1 MLLLLLPGS
10 LNSMSFEWQTEEDH
24 RWEEEPA
31 PPKPPKRG
39 RRRWPWLVLAM
50 VVVVGTAVFLIYTR
64 INQRVEAATDDIEA
78 DLVASYAVLQ
88 QAAQNK
94 DENLF
99 NSLLSGRDPEWS
111 LAQQENIV
119 NGTLFERTA
128 FGLEWQPVRAET
140 AVISPTFSPELT
152 SAELAT
158 LQNYSLDIGNGLTQ
172 TVQLLRV
179 DVYRLGEDRWLYAP
193 PEPEFWGVRRR
204 LEGQLIS
211 VRYPARDEEM
221 VHRLAADLEARL
233 VQVCSTPGFTCPE
246 DAQVRLTFSSEPDSL
261 TNLAFQDALTE
272 DGSSGD
278 SVWQGDTAV
287 VLPTPTL
294 VGLPQDEAG
303 YQALLR
309 GYAAY
314 LLTVALNDLI
324 GWECCDNV
332 PFYRAAIE
340 RQLYELGVGEWALAD
355 TAVSLPDDL
364 HLLNAA
370 QDWNAAFPESPT
382 EFATAPMPY
391 LTVDFLAE
399 VFDLS
404 PGQIG
409 RSLVRSDGRQ
419 FSQWLA
425 ESTGSVA
432 ANEALLHQTFR
443 QYLARRFGL
452 VQQLPQPGRDM
463 MLVCEDVS
471 RKAGLYRYN
480 FGEGAPEPALL
491 QALDSADSFM
501 TGLPDGSGVALAVE
515 RLDGSPETFLVRQGQ
530 RVDVSW
536 DNVANLTTNPPLAI
550 PTITDPN
557 GRYLL
562 WTIAP
567 GYTTGT
573 FYALTDLETCQAGG
587 DCDAVAIGGYPIW
600 SPGGEH
606 LITLTTTNPWWHEGA
621 AIGLMLLR
629 DAPTA
634 EATNSPGFGAS
645 PFWLD
650 DTRFG
655 YLNQFQNGVEQLV
668 LSDVQLPPPFTLL
681 TDSDML
687 AYLAADNVT
696 FEFVQPLP
704 ASPETMLV
712 LVRGESNLATVAATG
727 HLFWYDWVS
736 DAVRRHIP
744 LTAWQNSELEG
755 YRFSP
760 DGRYLLFT
768 YITPDET
775 AVNLFLQDAGGAELR
790 FFNYTVLGT
799 TPYPRHFYASWTP
812 DGQWLALPE
821 LGTIRLWHNGRDEQ
835 ILNFEGLNC
844 TNAAWVDRMEP

>member
-1 MLLLLLPGS
+1 
-10 LNSMSFEWQTEEDH
+10 MSFEWQTEEDH

-31 PPKPPKRG
+31 PPKPPRRG
-39 RRRWPWLVLAM
+39 RRRWPWLVLATVL
-50 VVVVGTAVFLIYTR
+50 VVSTAVFLLYR
-64 INQRVEAATDDIEA
+64 QINQRVEAATDDIEA

-99 NSLLSGRDPEWS
+99 NSLLSGRDMEWS
-111 LAQQENIV
+111 LAQRENVV
-119 NGTLFERTA
+119 NGMLFDRPA
-128 FGLEWQPVRAET
+128 FGLEWQPVLAAT

-158 LQNYSLDIGNGLTQ
+158 LQNYSLAIGNGLTQ

-179 DVYRLGEDRWLYAP
+179 DVYRLGGDRWLFSP

-211 VRYPARDEEM
+211 VRYPARDEPI

-246 DAQVRLTFSSEPDSL
+246 DAQVQLTFSSEPDSL
-261 TNLAFQDALTE
+261 TRLAFLDALTGE
-272 DGSSGD
+272 QDSSD
-278 SVWQGDTAV
+278 SIWQGDAAV

-324 GWECCDNV
+324 GWQCCDNV

-340 RQLYELGVGEWALAD
+340 RQLYELGVAEWALAD
-355 TAVSLPDDL
+355 TAVALPDDL
-364 HLLNAA
+364 HLLDAA
-370 QDWNAAFPESPT
+370 QNWNTAFPESPT
-382 EFATAPMPY
+382 EFAAVPMPY

-399 VFDLS
+399 AFGLS
-404 PGQIG
+404 PGHIG
-409 RSLVRSDGRQ
+409 RSLVRSHGSQ
-419 FSQWLA
+419 FSQWLS
-425 ESTGSVA
+425 ENTGSAVT
-432 ANEALLHQTFR
+432 NEALLNQTFQR
-443 QYLARRFGL
+443 YLARQFGL
-452 VQQLPQPGRDM
+452 VPQPPQPGRDM
-463 MLVCEDVS
+463 MLVCEDVG

-480 FGEGAPEPALL
+480 FSDGAPDLVHV
-491 QALDSADSFM
+491 LDSPATFM

-515 RLDGSPETFLVRQGQ
+515 PDGRSPATFLVRQGM
-530 RVDVSW
+530 RIDVNW
-536 DNVANLTTNPPLAI
+536 DNVENLTTNPPLAI
-550 PTITDPN
+550 PTMADPN

-562 WTIAP
+562 WTVAP
-567 GYTTGT
+567 GYSTGT
-573 FYALTDLETCQAGG
+573 FYALTDLVTCQEGG
-587 DCDAVAIGGYPIW
+587 ACTAVAIGGYPIW

-606 LITLTTTNPWWHEGA
+606 LITLTTTNPWWPEGMA
-621 AIGLMLLR
+621 TGLMFLR

-634 EATNSPGFGAS
+634 EATHSPGFGAS

-687 AYLAADNVT
+687 ANLSADSVT

-704 ASPETMLV
+704 GSLETMVV
-712 LVRGESNLATVAATG
+712 LIRGESNLANAATTG
-727 HLFWYDWVS
+727 HLFWYDRGN
-736 DAVRRHIP
+736 DAVHRHIP

-760 DGRYLLFT
+760 DGRYLLIT
-768 YITPDET
+768 YTSPAET
-775 AVNLFLQDAGGAELR
+775 AVNLFLQDVGGDAPR
-790 FFNYTVLGT
+790 SFNYTVLGT

-812 DGQWLALPE
+812 DGQWLAMPE
-821 LGTIRLWHNGRDEQ
+821 LGTIRLWRNGRDEQ
-835 ILNFEGLNC
+835 ILNFDGLNC
-844 TNAAWVDRMEP
+844 TNAAWVDRLEGE

>member
-1 MLLLLLPGS
+1 
-10 LNSMSFEWQTEEDH
+10 MSFEWQTEEDYS
-24 RWEEEPA
+24 WEEEPKKPV
-31 PPKPPKRG
+31 PPRRE
-39 RRRWPWLVLAM
+39 RRRWPWLVLAT
-50 VVVVGTAVFLIYTR
+50 VLVVGTAVFLLYR
-64 INQRVEAATDDIEA
+64 QINQRVEAATDHIEA

-111 LAQQENIV
+111 LAQQENIAK
-119 NGTLFERTA
+119 GTLFDRTA
-128 FGLEWQPVRAET
+128 FGLEWQPVLAET
-140 AVISPTFSPELT
+140 AVISPTFSAELT

-158 LQNYSLDIGNGLTQ
+158 LQNYSLNIGNGLTQ

-179 DVYRLGEDRWLYAP
+179 DVYRLGEDRWLYSP

-211 VRYPARDEEM
+211 VRYPARDEQI

-233 VQVCSTPGFTCPE
+233 VQVCSTSGFTCP
-246 DAQVRLTFSSEPDSL
+246 DGAQVRLTFSSEPDSL
-261 TNLAFQDALTE
+261 THFAFLAALTGE
-272 DGSSGD
+272 QTSGD
-278 SVWQGDTAV
+278 SVWQGDEAV

-309 GYAAY
+309 GYTAY

-324 GWECCDNV
+324 GWQCCTNV

-340 RQLYELGVGEWALAD
+340 RQLYELGVGEWALVD
-355 TAVSLPDDL
+355 TAVPLPDDI
-364 HLLNAA
+364 HLLDAA
-370 QDWNAAFPESPT
+370 PDWNAAFPESPT
-382 EFATAPMPY
+382 EFTAVPMPY
-391 LTVDFLAE
+391 ITVDFLID
-399 VFDLS
+399 VYDLS

-409 RSLVRSDGRQ
+409 QSLARSRSSQ
-419 FSQWLA
+419 FGQWLA
-425 ESTGSVA
+425 ENTGGEVV
-432 ANEALLHQTFR
+432 NTALLNQTFQ

-452 VQQLPQPGRDM
+452 VQQIPQPGSDM
-463 MLVCEDVS
+463 MLVCEDVG

-480 FGEGAPEPALL
+480 FAEAAPAPALV
-491 QALDSADSFM
+491 QALDSAATFM
-501 TGLPDGSGVALAVE
+501 TGLPDGLGVALAME
-515 RLDGSPETFLVRQGQ
+515 RVTGSPETFLVRQGQ
-530 RVDVSW
+530 RVDVNW
-536 DNVANLTTNPPLAI
+536 DNVENLTTTPPLAI
-550 PTITDPN
+550 PTTTDPN

-562 WTIAP
+562 WTVAP

-573 FYALTDLETCQAGG
+573 FYALTDLETCQAGS
-587 DCDAVAIGGYPIW
+587 DCAAVAIGGYPIW

-606 LITLTTTNPWWHEGA
+606 LITLTTTNPWWHEGVA
-621 AIGLMLLR
+621 NGLMLLR

-634 EATNSPGFGAS
+634 EATHSPGFGAS

-650 DTRFG
+650 DNRFG
-655 YLNQFQNGVEQLV
+655 YLSQYQNGIEQLD
-668 LSDVQLPPPFTLL
+668 LTTADLAPPFALFTNRSLM
-681 TDSDML
+681 SDFSETEQTYSL
-687 AYLAADNVT
+687 T
-696 FEFVQPLP
+696 FEMVQPLP
-704 ASPETMLV
+704 SRPNLLAVVANTTTSLIENSSKGDV
-712 LVRGESNLATVAATG
+712 LL
-727 HLFWYDWVS
+727 YDHFADSVMMRVPL
-736 DAVRRHIP
+736 DAWHY
-744 LTAWQNSELEG
+744 SELEG

-760 DGRYLLFT
+760 DGRYLLIT
-768 YITPDET
+768 YTSPAET

-835 ILNFEGLNC
+835 ILNFDGLNC